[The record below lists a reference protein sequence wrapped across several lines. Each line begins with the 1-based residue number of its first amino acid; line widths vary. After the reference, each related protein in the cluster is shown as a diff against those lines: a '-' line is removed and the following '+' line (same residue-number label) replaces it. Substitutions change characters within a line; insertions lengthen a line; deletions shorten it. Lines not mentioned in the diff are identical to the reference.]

1 MLREPSPSADSLAS
15 WLSSGLTEPLC
26 TMESVKFRDIIGLIE
41 DDGWRLSA
49 QRGSHRQYQHPTKP
63 GKVTVA
69 GKPNADVPKG
79 TAANIL
85 RQAGLRRPS
94 R

>member
-1 MLREPSPSADSLAS
+1 MR
-15 WLSSGLTEPLC
+15 
-26 TMESVKFRDIIGLIE
+26 SVKFRDVIRVLE
-41 DDGWRLSA
+41 DDGWRLIA
-49 QRGSHRQYQHPTKP
+49 QRGSHRQYEHPSKS

-85 RQAGLRRPS
+85 RQAGLRRSS

>member
-1 MLREPSPSADSLAS
+1 VKYRE
-15 WLSSGLTEPLC
+15 
-26 TMESVKFRDIIGLIE
+26 IIRLIE
-41 DDGWRLSA
+41 DDGWRLIA
-49 QRGSHRQYQHPTKP
+49 QRGSHRQYEHPTKP

-69 GKPNADVPKG
+69 GRANLDVPKG

-94 R
+94 

>member
-1 MLREPSPSADSLAS
+1 
-15 WLSSGLTEPLC
+15 
-26 TMESVKFRDIIGLIE
+26 VKFREIIRLIE
-41 DDGWRLSA
+41 DDGWRLVA
-49 QRGSHRQYQHPTKP
+49 QHGSHRQYEHPTRP

-69 GKPNADVPKG
+69 GKPNLDVPKG

-85 RQAGLRRPS
+85 RQAGRRRPN